1 MPPTK
6 RKLLIVDDDEAILQ
20 LYKDVLASRYAVTT
34 VNDWVLGVDLLLQQR
49 FDVLILDLRMSLL
62 DPVEFIKKI
71 RADGNLIPILVC
83 SAYPNLRDR
92 MAGAQ
97 VEAILAKPFDI
108 MELERTVSQLIADS
122 DKRKA

>member
-1 MPPTK
+1 
-6 RKLLIVDDDEAILQ
+6 
-20 LYKDVLASRYAVTT
+20 
-34 VNDWVLGVDLLLQQR
+34 
-49 FDVLILDLRMSLL
+49 MSLL

-83 SAYPNLRDR
+83 SAYPNLRGR